1 MKTIR
6 IAIAGYGNVGR
17 MVAQMVGER
26 RAEDL
31 AAGRDLRLVAL
42 LGRRGGATDSAGL
55 GALEPTALTGP
66 TGPAALIAAAPGITI
81 EAGPSDYQSGEPA
94 ASYIRAALGAG
105 SHVVVASKAAL
116 VREGIALRAEAAA
129 RKVQL
134 RISAAAAAAL
144 PALDLLAD
152 SHRGAGV
159 FRVEGILNAT
169 SNVLLTAMARD
180 GQSFE
185 VALSAAR
192 EAGVAE
198 ADHRNDTEGYDAA
211 AKLLL
216 LANFGLG
223 LSLKLDD
230 IARQDLGALTPAQFA
245 HWRARG
251 EVPKQVA
258 RLELTGKGTRAEV
271 GIRAFPMTHPFG
283 GVEGGAKAVSIT
295 SRDMGEVFCTGHGE
309 EPRATAAAVLK
320 DLLRI
325 CGRIIQA

>member
-1 MKTIR
+1 MNTIR

-17 MVAQMVGER
+17 MVAQLIGER

-42 LGRRGGATDSAGL
+42 LGRKGGMTDVAGL
-55 GALEPTALTGP
+55 GAVSPEALTGA
-66 TGPAALIAAAPGITI
+66 TGPAALIAAAPDVVI

-94 ASYIRAALGAG
+94 VSYIRAALSAG
-105 SHVVVASKAAL
+105 SHVVGASKAAL

-129 RKVQL
+129 RGVQL

-144 PALDLLAD
+144 PVLDLLAD

-159 FRVEGILNAT
+159 LRVEGILNAT
-169 SNVLLTAMARD
+169 CNVLLTAMARD

-185 VALSAAR
+185 AALDAAR
-192 EAGVAE
+192 AAGVAE
-198 ADHRNDTEGYDAA
+198 ADHRNDTEGFDAA

-230 IARQDLGALTPAQFA
+230 ITRQDLGALTPAHFA
-245 HWRARG
+245 QWRARG
-251 EVPKQVA
+251 EVPKQIA
-258 RLELTGKGTRAEV
+258 RLELTADGARAEV
-271 GIRAFPMTHPFG
+271 AIRAFPMTHPFA

-309 EPRATAAAVLK
+309 EPRATAAALLK

-325 CGRIIQA
+325 CA

>member
-17 MVAQMVGER
+17 MVAQMIGER

-31 AAGRDLRLVAL
+31 VAGRDLRLVAL
-42 LGRRGGATDSAGL
+42 LGRQGGVTDSAGL
-55 GALEPTALTGP
+55 AVLPPAAPTGA
-66 TGPAALIAAAPGITI
+66 TGPAALIAAAPDVVI

-94 ASYIRAALGAG
+94 ASYIRAAFDAG

-129 RKVQL
+129 RGLQL

-144 PALDLLAD
+144 PVLDLLAD

-159 FRVEGILNAT
+159 LRVEGILNAT
-169 SNVLLTAMARD
+169 CNVLLTAMARD

-185 VALSAAR
+185 AALAEAR
-192 EAGVAE
+192 AAGVAE
-198 ADHRNDTEGYDAA
+198 ADHRNDTEGFDAA

-223 LSLKLDD
+223 LSLTLDD
-230 IARQDLGALTPAQFA
+230 ITRQDLAALTPAHFA
-245 HWRARG
+245 RWRARG
-251 EVPKQVA
+251 EVPRQIA
-258 RLELTGKGTRAEV
+258 RLELTREGPQAEV
-271 GIRAFPMTHPFG
+271 AIRALPTGHPFA
-283 GVEGGAKAVSIT
+283 GVEGGAKAVSIA
-295 SRDMGEVFCTGHGE
+295 SRDMGEVFCIGHGE
-309 EPRATAAAVLK
+309 EPRATAGALLK

-325 CGRIIQA
+325 CA

>member
-1 MKTIR
+1 MRTIR

-17 MVAQMVGER
+17 MVAQMIGER
-26 RAEDL
+26 RAENL

-42 LGRRGGATDSAGL
+42 LGRHGGATDSAGL
-55 GALEPTALTGP
+55 GAVALASLTGA
-66 TGPAALIAAAPGITI
+66 TGPEALIAAAPDIVI
-81 EAGPSDYQSGEPA
+81 EAGPSDYLSGEPA
-94 ASYIRAALGAG
+94 ASYIRAALSAG
-105 SHVVVASKAAL
+105 SHVVSASKAAL
-116 VREGIALRAEAAA
+116 VREGIALRAEAAS
-129 RKVQL
+129 RGMQL

-169 SNVLLTAMARD
+169 CNVLLTAMARD

-185 VALSAAR
+185 TALAAAR
-192 EAGVAE
+192 AAGVAE
-198 ADHRNDTEGYDAA
+198 ADHRNDTEGFDAA

-230 IARQDLGALTPAQFA
+230 ITREDLGALTPGHFA
-245 HWRARG
+245 RWRARG
-251 EVPKQVA
+251 EVPKQIA
-258 RLELTGKGTRAEV
+258 RLDLTADGPRAEV
-271 GIRAFPMTHPFG
+271 AIRAFPMTHAFA
-283 GVEGGAKAVSIT
+283 GVEGGAKAVSIA
-295 SRDMGEVFCTGHGE
+295 SRDMGEVFCIGHGE
-309 EPRATAAAVLK
+309 EPRATAGALLK

-325 CGRIIQA
+325 CA